1 MKVDKASFQMTY
13 TGNPN
18 SNEKAK
24 LDEINNGVVS
34 GKKNTTIL
42 MLLEKEEFTNA
53 LILSFFKE
61 NLSDQKISPTYNS
74 SYVYMFDK
82 VKAEFDMT
90 TAGVDTITHGI
101 AHYLNAKIKDYR
113 EETASLSVMPYV

>member
-1 MKVDKASFQMTY
+1 MVPELDSTEITGLDVKVDKASFQMTY

-42 MLLEKEEFTNA
+42 MLLEK
-53 LILSFFKE
+53 
-61 NLSDQKISPTYNS
+61 
-74 SYVYMFDK
+74 
-82 VKAEFDMT
+82 
-90 TAGVDTITHGI
+90 
-101 AHYLNAKIKDYR
+101 
-113 EETASLSVMPYV
+113 